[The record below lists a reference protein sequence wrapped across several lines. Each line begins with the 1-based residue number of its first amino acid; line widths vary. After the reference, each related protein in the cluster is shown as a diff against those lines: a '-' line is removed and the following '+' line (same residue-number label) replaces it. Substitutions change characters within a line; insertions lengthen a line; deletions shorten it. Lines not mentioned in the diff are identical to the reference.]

1 MKTFRKPLLLGLLT
15 FLVIM
20 LGQAWMLESVRKKT
34 IQTAPSDKKISTIQA
49 TKPHVSLD
57 TMTLQNTKIKVYINQ
72 AGGSIYKAELLDYAN
87 SLKDKKPF
95 TLFEHTKGHLY
106 GASTGFLGDES
117 LKFTSD
123 QSTVTLDEGE
133 NASILLKA
141 KGKDGV
147 RYEKKYTIQ
156 KDRYNIEITSTI
168 HNQSKNTMT
177 STHYTRFLGLQDT
190 DLNTKPQP
198 KPKDFILD
206 TNQPK
211 AGFTSFNTYQGPC
224 YYSDNQPY
232 VKRPFTEFA
241 NKPLTETVEHP
252 GWIAIQQRYFI
263 SAWVTPDGN
272 RDIHT
277 QWQSGGVAGQDNLFR
292 QHFNFESKAPQ
303 VTLKPGAKQTQKAI
317 LYAGPEIASSLDE
330 LATGLG
336 FTVDYG
342 WLWFISDLIFQT
354 LVFINSY
361 LHSWGLSIVMTT
373 LLIKILFYKLSETS
387 YRTMAL
393 QKKLQPR
400 VELLQKQYA
409 DDAEKRSQAMLELYR
424 KENINPVGGCL
435 PSLLQIPFFAALY
448 YVLIESVYLRHS
460 AFLWVPD
467 LASHDPFFILPVL
480 VGAAMVATNQM
491 SPKSQ
496 DPAQAQVMM
505 IMPVVFTGMFA
516 FAPAGLVL
524 YWFTNTVLSAIQQ
537 WYISR
542 KYEKH
547 GSH

>member
-1 MKTFRKPLLLGLLT
+1 
-15 FLVIM
+15 
-20 LGQAWMLESVRKKT
+20 
-34 IQTAPSDKKISTIQA
+34 
-49 TKPHVSLD
+49 
-57 TMTLQNTKIKVYINQ
+57 
-72 AGGSIYKAELLDYAN
+72 
-87 SLKDKKPF
+87 
-95 TLFEHTKGHLY
+95 
-106 GASTGFLGDES
+106 
-117 LKFTSD
+117 
-123 QSTVTLDEGE
+123 
-133 NASILLKA
+133 
-141 KGKDGV
+141 
-147 RYEKKYTIQ
+147 
-156 KDRYNIEITSTI
+156 
-168 HNQSKNTMT
+168 
-177 STHYTRFLGLQDT
+177 
-190 DLNTKPQP
+190 
-198 KPKDFILD
+198 
-206 TNQPK
+206 
-211 AGFTSFNTYQGPC
+211 
-224 YYSDNQPY
+224 
-232 VKRPFTEFA
+232 
-241 NKPLTETVEHP
+241 
-252 GWIAIQQRYFI
+252 
-263 SAWVTPDGN
+263 
-272 RDIHT
+272 
-277 QWQSGGVAGQDNLFR
+277 
-292 QHFNFESKAPQ
+292 
-303 VTLKPGAKQTQKAI
+303 
-317 LYAGPEIASSLDE
+317 
-330 LATGLG
+330 
-336 FTVDYG
+336 
-342 WLWFISDLIFQT
+342 
-354 LVFINSY
+354 
-361 LHSWGLSIVMTT
+361 MTT